1 MLEQFEAHLE
11 SSALA
16 SATVINYLADLRAFL
31 RWCEKKYGSGPEG
44 AVSPNGQPFDLGVSD
59 IESFCTYLQETKN
72 QVPATVNR
80 RIQTLRK
87 FYDFAVE
94 QGWTSSNPASEVQLL
109 TEVVS
114 ERTRSLTADDISRL
128 LAAVRRAPS
137 RRAARDWAIIQILLG
152 AGLKLGE
159 LTELY
164 LADVRLETDR
174 PHLCVRSPAEEPVR
188 FVPLEAEVCVALR
201 AYLPKRQ
208 ASPGVEHLFVNRDG
222 NPLSTRTVQRLLH
235 QYARTAGLDSLTS
248 QALRYV
254 YATRLYEE
262 CGDLDT
268 VAHRLGHRHLATTIR
283 YLRSSAPGEE

>member
-1 MLEQFEAHLE
+1 LEQFEAHLE

-31 RWCEKKYGSGPEG
+31 RWCDKEYGSGPKG
-44 AVSPNGQPFDLGVSD
+44 AASLNGQPFDLGVSD
-59 IESFCTYLQETKN
+59 IESFCSYLQETKN

-94 QGWTSSNPASEVQLL
+94 QGWASSNPASEVQLL

-114 ERTRSLTADDISRL
+114 ERTRSLTDDDISRL

-137 RRAARDWAIIQILLG
+137 RRSARDWAIIQVLLR

-159 LTELY
+159 LTELC
-164 LADVRLETDR
+164 LADVRLEIDR
-174 PHLCVRSPAEEPVR
+174 PHLCVRGPAEEEVRHVPV
-188 FVPLEAEVCVALR
+188 EAEVHAALR
-201 AYLPKRQ
+201 AYLPMRQ